1 MHNLTDHIH
10 SNSEFKTGVRT
21 AEWYEL
27 RRANWWEPFT
37 WGSYGFGGVRPS
49 EGDHSEELKIRGK
62 KVNSV
67 KFYGL
72 KTGEELIPLRAVL
85 EFDKDYLFMDRA
97 VRATGEMVLFEPKTH
112 KELKKITGWPNTLV
126 RYSENPDD
134 ANLLKEP
141 ALDKSPFA
149 DNVTLVE
156 KVADNFSNLTLSKF
170 YVTGNFT
177 LAVGLLINSVT
188 VIYEENR
195 FFRMGTVDLDQK
207 SLSKLLGDSYKGS
220 APFYALA
227 VEGGRYKEKE
237 GLDPK

>member
-1 MHNLTDHIH
+1 MVKLTDYIRH
-10 SNSEFKTGVRT
+10 NKELKTGVRE

-37 WGSYGFGGVRPS
+37 RGGYGLGGARPYEEDNS
-49 EGDHSEELKIRGK
+49 NELKIKGQ

-72 KTGEELIPLRAVL
+72 KTSEDFIPLRAVL
-85 EFDKDYLFMDRA
+85 EFDKDYFFMDRA

-126 RYSENPDD
+126 MHCKNPGD

-149 DNVTLVE
+149 DNVTLTE
-156 KVADNFSNLTLSKF
+156 KIADNVSNLTLSEF

-195 FFRMGTVDLDQK
+195 FFRLGTVELDQK
-207 SLSKLLGDSYKGS
+207 NKSKLLGDSYKGS
-220 APFYALA
+220 APFYVIA
-227 VEGGRYKEKE
+227 VEGGTYKKE
-237 GLDPK
+237 EPEHK